1 MIRRF
6 SSYVLKKSPLH
17 DIQTVLKP
25 SYGKFGD
32 YTLPLTYRINKSKD
46 TVCGIRK
53 GVGVFDISHMGII
66 NITLNNNNKQT
77 FSNTDKHNFINHI
90 LKKIFP
96 IDTHQLKI
104 NKSQLTVLLNNRGIV
119 KDDLVISNIDNMKY
133 RLVVNAATKSKIRD
147 KLYTHIRELYT
158 EYPEIIRGN
167 NVNISM
173 PHNIILAIQGPRS
186 SELLN
191 KLFNINF
198 DNIYFN
204 DNINLTMLNPSTH
217 THTNVEI
224 SRCGYTGEDGFEIY
238 CDSEFGRYLYNLILS
253 IRKEYDILFGGLIER
268 DIMRLEAGLC
278 LSGVDF
284 GDDMNIHFN
293 DLGMNFLITK
303 KVKEKGVFIGSNRIK
318 KSPSHKRMGF
328 ITSKPVH
335 ARDIIYYKDLPIGC
349 ITSSNVSYTTNK
361 FISMGYVK
369 VEYKDHEIYCK
380 SRDRNIDLE
389 TTPLPFVKHNFYR
402 K

>member
-147 KLYTHIRELYT
+147 KL
-158 EYPEIIRGN
+158 
-167 NVNISM
+167 
-173 PHNIILAIQGPRS
+173 
-186 SELLN
+186 
-191 KLFNINF
+191 
-198 DNIYFN
+198 
-204 DNINLTMLNPSTH
+204 
-217 THTNVEI
+217 
-224 SRCGYTGEDGFEIY
+224 
-238 CDSEFGRYLYNLILS
+238 
-253 IRKEYDILFGGLIER
+253 
-268 DIMRLEAGLC
+268 
-278 LSGVDF
+278 
-284 GDDMNIHFN
+284 
-293 DLGMNFLITK
+293 
-303 KVKEKGVFIGSNRIK
+303 
-318 KSPSHKRMGF
+318 
-328 ITSKPVH
+328 
-335 ARDIIYYKDLPIGC
+335 
-349 ITSSNVSYTTNK
+349 
-361 FISMGYVK
+361 
-369 VEYKDHEIYCK
+369 
-380 SRDRNIDLE
+380 
-389 TTPLPFVKHNFYR
+389 
-402 K
+402 